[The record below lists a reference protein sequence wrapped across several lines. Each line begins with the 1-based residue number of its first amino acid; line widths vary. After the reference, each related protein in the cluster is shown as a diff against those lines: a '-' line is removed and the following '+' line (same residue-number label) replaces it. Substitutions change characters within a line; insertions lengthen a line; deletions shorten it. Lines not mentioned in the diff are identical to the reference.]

1 MKIAERTGIAG
12 DVAGGAGRTGAHLG
26 AGVGARRG
34 RVHPDTRRRGQVLV
48 LAGAAGSGRLRG
60 SGRPAS
66 RHLAQVHHVS
76 GMLAAVEIPQAVLDQ
91 VSSELQAY
99 VYMLV
104 DPESGIPFYVGKGH
118 RLRHADHVAEA
129 VVPVDEADEER
140 SRKLAKID
148 EIRARGLD
156 PEVWILR
163 YELKSAEYTAVE
175 AAAIDLLM
183 SFPLRPIGE
192 GEVRLPL
199 WCREQLTNARRE
211 SAHGHGVTLLQT
223 LIDDYAAPPLTT
235 SRPLLLITLNGWQDF
250 PDGEVI
256 AGGRVRYFAGWKPEW
271 LVSSVRREAYDEIGE
286 SVSAWWSVS
295 PQVVADGGIEHVA
308 AVHRGV
314 TRALFKIE
322 PGSWET
328 ITYRVAKNGRPITK
342 SAFWFQTISS
352 GPLFDEVIGPH
363 GRRVPRAQ
371 GAQNSI
377 NYWPHHP
384 YVAASQPPLGHKPG
398 L

>member
-1 MKIAERTGIAG
+1 MP
-12 DVAGGAGRTGAHLG
+12 VA
-26 AGVGARRG
+26 V
-34 RVHPDTRRRGQVLV
+34 
-48 LAGAAGSGRLRG
+48 
-60 SGRPAS
+60 PAS
-66 RHLAQVHHVS
+66 RHLAQVHHGS
-76 GMLAAVEIPQAVLDQ
+76 GMLVAVEIPEAVLDQ

-163 YELKSAEYTAVE
+163 YELKSAQYTAVE

-223 LIDDYAAPPLTT
+223 LIDDYAAPPLTA

-256 AGGRVRYFAGWKPEW
+256 AGGRVRYFARLEARVAG
-271 LVSSVRREAYDEIGE
+271 LVGSPRGVRRD
-286 SVSAWWSVS
+286 
-295 PQVVADGGIEHVA
+295 
-308 AVHRGV
+308 R
-314 TRALFKIE
+314 
-322 PGSWET
+322 
-328 ITYRVAKNGRPITK
+328 
-342 SAFWFQTISS
+342 
-352 GPLFDEVIGPH
+352 
-363 GRRVPRAQ
+363 
-371 GAQNSI
+371 
-377 NYWPHHP
+377 
-384 YVAASQPPLGHKPG
+384 
-398 L
+398 